1 MIAGLS
7 RTQVRTLGSFVD
19 GRDNN
24 FNLIRFLA
32 ASAVLVSH
40 SFALSTGTSASEPW
54 GRLLGITPGSMA
66 VEIFF
71 LTSGFLVTA
80 SLVRRRDVRS
90 FALARM
96 LRIYPGLIVA
106 VSLTVLAVG
115 FRFTTLHPSSFFTS
129 AQTWIYWART
139 TTLVTNVEHLL
150 PGAFENNPWRFAVNS
165 SLWTLPYE
173 LTMYVVLALVWMAVS
188 ALRKTSGSLFERAIV
203 VIAAL
208 TMLAQLLL
216 IGIVTSSALRL
227 SAMFFVGSALYVLRN
242 RLPLSGRI
250 FAIMLAVVVTSGFD
264 KRVFAYCYPL
274 SLPYLVFYMA
284 YVPGGLV
291 RSFNRIG
298 DYSYGIYIYA
308 WPVQQMTAALVPG
321 VKPLEMFVLA
331 FLGTCTLAVASW
343 HLIEKPSLA
352 LKSESS
358 PASFNGGVP
367 LPAPDPLPAPQD

>member
-1 MIAGLS
+1 MSGSLLQSQA
-7 RTQVRTLGSFVD
+7 RTLGSYVA

-80 SLVRRRDVRS
+80 SLVRRKDVRS

-115 FRFTTLHPSSFFTS
+115 FRFTSLQPSNFFTS
-129 AQTWIYWART
+129 AQTWVYWART
-139 TTLVTNVEHLL
+139 TTLVTNVAHLL
-150 PGAFENNPWRFAVNS
+150 PGAFEGNPWRFAVNS

-173 LTMYVVLALVWMAVS
+173 LTMYAVLALTWVAVG
-188 ALRKTSGSLFERAIV
+188 RMHKTGTGLFERVAV
-203 VIAAL
+203 ALAAVLML
-208 TMLAQLLL
+208 TYLLL

-242 RLPLSGRI
+242 RVPLDGRV
-250 FAIMLAVVVTSGFD
+250 FAVVLAVVIASMFE
-264 KRVFAYCYPL
+264 KKVFGYCYPL
-274 SLPYLVFYMA
+274 ALPYLVFYLA

-291 RSFNRIG
+291 RKFNRIG

-308 WPVQQMTAALVPG
+308 WPVQQMTAALVHG
-321 VKPLEMFVLA
+321 IKPLEMFVLA
-331 FLGTCTLAVASW
+331 FLGTCTLAIASW
-343 HLIEKPSLA
+343 HLVEKPALA
-352 LKSESS
+352 MKPEGARS
-358 PASFNGGVP
+358 V
-367 LPAPDPLPAPQD
+367 

>member
-1 MIAGLS
+1 MIGAGF
-7 RTQVRTLGSFVD
+7 QGPARTLGSFVD

-54 GRLLGITPGSMA
+54 GRMLGITPGSMA

-80 SLVRRRDVRS
+80 SLVRRKDVRS
-90 FALARM
+90 FALARA

-115 FRFTTLHPSSFFTS
+115 FQFTSLPPSDFFTS

-139 TTLVTNVEHLL
+139 STLVTNVAHLL
-150 PGAFENNPWRFAVNS
+150 PGAFEANPWRFAVNS

-173 LTMYVVLALVWMAVS
+173 VTMYVVLALVWMAGS
-188 ALRKTSGSLFERAIV
+188 ALRKTAGGLFERAV
-203 VIAAL
+203 VTIAAL

-242 RLPLSGRI
+242 RVPLSGRI
-250 FAIMLAVVVTSGFD
+250 CAMVVSAVLASAFD

-274 SLPYLVFYMA
+274 ALPYLVFFLA

-321 VKPLEMFVLA
+321 VKPLEMFLLS
-331 FLGTCTLAVASW
+331 FLGTCALAVVSW

-352 LKSESS
+352 MKSDVAPVASTGPSS
-358 PASFNGGVP
+358 FRVEPNTDNLWS
-367 LPAPDPLPAPQD
+367 

>member
-1 MIAGLS
+1 MSGGLP
-7 RTQVRTLGSFVD
+7 QGPARTLGSFVA

-54 GRLLGITPGSMA
+54 GRLLGITPGSTA

-80 SLVRRRDVRS
+80 SLVRRKDVRS

-96 LRIYPGLIVA
+96 LRIYPGLFVA

-115 FRFTTLHPSSFFTS
+115 SSFTSLSPSSFFTN

-139 TTLVTNVEHLL
+139 TTLVTNVAHLL
-150 PGAFENNPWRFAVNS
+150 PGAFEGNPWRFAVNS

-173 LTMYVVLALVWMAVS
+173 LTMYAVLALTWIAVACLHKS
-188 ALRKTSGSLFERAIV
+188 ASGLFERVIV
-203 VIAAL
+203 ALAAVLML
-208 TMLAQLLL
+208 TYLLL

-227 SAMFFVGSALYVLRN
+227 SAMFFVGSALYVLKDRV
-242 RLPLSGRI
+242 PMSGRI
-250 FAIMLAVVVTSGFD
+250 FAVVLAVLIASMFE
-264 KRVFAYCYPL
+264 KKVFAYCYPL
-274 SLPYLVFYMA
+274 ALPYLVFYLA
-284 YVPGGLV
+284 YVPGGIV

-321 VKPLEMFVLA
+321 VKPLEMFVLSY
-331 FLGTCTLAVASW
+331 LGTCTLAVASW

-352 LKSESS
+352 MKSEAS
-358 PASFNGGVP
+358 PASFNGEVASP
-367 LPAPDPLPAPQD
+367 SPDALPAPQD

>member
-1 MIAGLS
+1 MSGSSLRSEA
-7 RTQVRTLGSFVD
+7 RTLGSFVA

-54 GRLLGITPGSMA
+54 GRLLGITPGSTA

-80 SLVRRRDVRS
+80 SLVRRKDVRS

-115 FRFTTLHPSSFFTS
+115 LRFTSLPPSSFFTN

-139 TTLVTNVEHLL
+139 TTLVANVAHLL

-173 LTMYVVLALVWMAVS
+173 LTMYAVLALAWMAV
-188 ALRKTSGSLFERAIV
+188 ARMHQATSGLFGRVIV
-203 VIAAL
+203 AL
-208 TMLAQLLL
+208 ALVLLLTYLLL

-227 SAMFFVGSALYVLRN
+227 SAMFFVGSALYVLKDRV
-242 RLPLSGRI
+242 PLSGRL
-250 FAIMLAVVVTSGFD
+250 FAVVLAVLIASMFE
-264 KRVFAYCYPL
+264 KKLFAYCYPL
-274 SLPYLVFYMA
+274 ALPYLVFYVA

-291 RSFNRIG
+291 RRFNRIG

-352 LKSESS
+352 MKTE
-358 PASFNGGVP
+358 AARAV
-367 LPAPDPLPAPQD
+367 

>member
-1 MIAGLS
+1 MSGGLLRS
-7 RTQVRTLGSFVD
+7 QARTLGSFVD

-54 GRLLGITPGSMA
+54 GRLLGITPGSTA

-90 FALARM
+90 FALARV

-115 FRFTTLHPSSFFTS
+115 LRFTSLPPSSFFTS

-139 TTLVTNVEHLL
+139 TTLVTNVAHLL
-150 PGAFENNPWRFAVNS
+150 PGAFEGNPWRFAVNS

-173 LTMYVVLALVWMAVS
+173 LTMYAVLALAWVAV
-188 ALRKTSGSLFERAIV
+188 ARMHKTANGLFERSIV
-203 VIAAL
+203 TLAAVLML
-208 TMLAQLLL
+208 TYLML

-227 SAMFFVGSALYVLRN
+227 SAMFFVGSALYVLRS
-242 RLPLSGRI
+242 RVPLNG
-250 FAIMLAVVVTSGFD
+250 
-264 KRVFAYCYPL
+264 RVFAVVLAAVIASMFEKKVFGYCYPVA
-274 SLPYLVFYMA
+274 LPYLVFYIA
-284 YVPGGLV
+284 YVPGGWV
-291 RSFNRIG
+291 RSFNRFG

-308 WPVQQMTAALVPG
+308 WPVQQMTAALVHG
-321 VKPLEMFVLA
+321 VKPLEMFLLS

-343 HLIEKPSLA
+343 HLIEKPALA
-352 LKSESS
+352 MKSDL
-358 PASFNGGVP
+358 AKG
-367 LPAPDPLPAPQD
+367 A